1 MSSDIRI
8 KLSDFDAELL
18 ANIAEREGR
27 TPEAVVLEAL
37 HELFSERLEEKSF
50 LISKDE
56 FEACLAILSAP
67 ARKAAA
73 ADCRLTDDTQDS
85 HLPAASRLRRPL
97 AAPIHPRPSRQRMR
111 TVFFFVSKQS

>member
-37 HELFSERLEEKSF
+37 HELSEH
-50 LISKDE
+50 
-56 FEACLAILSAP
+56 

-73 ADCRLTDDTQDS
+73 AD
-85 HLPAASRLRRPL
+85 
-97 AAPIHPRPSRQRMR
+97 
-111 TVFFFVSKQS
+111 

>member
-8 KLSDFDAELL
+8 KLSDFDA
-18 ANIAEREGR
+18 
-27 TPEAVVLEAL
+27 EAVVLEAL

-56 FEACLAILSAP
+56 FEACLAILSEP

-73 ADCRLTDDTQDS
+73 AD
-85 HLPAASRLRRPL
+85 
-97 AAPIHPRPSRQRMR
+97 
-111 TVFFFVSKQS
+111 

>member
-18 ANIAEREGR
+18 ANIAEREEGR

-56 FEACLAILSAP
+56 FEACLAILSEP
-67 ARKAAA
+67 AG
-73 ADCRLTDDTQDS
+73 
-85 HLPAASRLRRPL
+85 RRPPQTD
-97 AAPIHPRPSRQRMR
+97 A
-111 TVFFFVSKQS
+111 

>member
-27 TPEAVVLEAL
+27 TPKAVVLEAL

-56 FEACLAILSAP
+56 FKACLAILSEP

-73 ADCRLTDDTQDS
+73 AD
-85 HLPAASRLRRPL
+85 
-97 AAPIHPRPSRQRMR
+97 
-111 TVFFFVSKQS
+111 

>member
-8 KLSDFDAELL
+8 KLSDFD
-18 ANIAEREGR
+18 AEREGR

-56 FEACLAILSAP
+56 FEACLAILSEP

-73 ADCRLTDDTQDS
+73 AD
-85 HLPAASRLRRPL
+85 
-97 AAPIHPRPSRQRMR
+97 
-111 TVFFFVSKQS
+111 

>member
-18 ANIAEREGR
+18 ANITEREGR

-56 FEACLAILSAP
+56 FEACLAILSEP

-73 ADCRLTDDTQDS
+73 AD
-85 HLPAASRLRRPL
+85 
-97 AAPIHPRPSRQRMR
+97 
-111 TVFFFVSKQS
+111 

>member
-50 LISKDE
+50 LRARQEGGRRRLTPDRRHSGFAPSRRIP
-56 FEACLAILSAP
+56 AAP
-67 ARKAAA
+67 ATRSPDPSSSEPA
-73 ADCRLTDDTQDS
+73 ADADCL
-85 HLPAASRLRRPL
+85 
-97 AAPIHPRPSRQRMR
+97 
-111 TVFFFVSKQS
+111 FFVSKQS

>member
-56 FEACLAILSAP
+56 LSRHSLR
-67 ARKAAA
+67 ARQEGGRR
-73 ADCRLTDDTQDS
+73 RLTPD
-85 HLPAASRLRRPL
+85 
-97 AAPIHPRPSRQRMR
+97 
-111 TVFFFVSKQS
+111 

>member
-27 TPEAVVLEAL
+27 TPEAVV

-56 FEACLAILSAP
+56 FEACLAILSEP

-73 ADCRLTDDTQDS
+73 AD
-85 HLPAASRLRRPL
+85 
-97 AAPIHPRPSRQRMR
+97 
-111 TVFFFVSKQS
+111 

>member
-18 ANIAEREGR
+18 ANIAER
-27 TPEAVVLEAL
+27 EAVVLEAL

-56 FEACLAILSAP
+56 FEACLAILSEP

-73 ADCRLTDDTQDS
+73 AD
-85 HLPAASRLRRPL
+85 
-97 AAPIHPRPSRQRMR
+97 
-111 TVFFFVSKQS
+111 

>member
-37 HELFSERLEEKSF
+37 HELFSERLEESP
-50 LISKDE
+50 S
-56 FEACLAILSAP
+56 SSP
-67 ARKAAA
+67 R
-73 ADCRLTDDTQDS
+73 TS
-85 HLPAASRLRRPL
+85 SRPVSPFSPSPPGRRPPQTD
-97 AAPIHPRPSRQRMR
+97 A
-111 TVFFFVSKQS
+111 

>member
-1 MSSDIRI
+1 MSSDIKI

-37 HELFSERLEEKSF
+37 HELVLGDEEKSF

-56 FEACLAILSAP
+56 FEACLAILSEP

-73 ADCRLTDDTQDS
+73 AD
-85 HLPAASRLRRPL
+85 
-97 AAPIHPRPSRQRMR
+97 
-111 TVFFFVSKQS
+111 

>member
-27 TPEAVVLEAL
+27 TPEAVVLEA
-37 HELFSERLEEKSF
+37 
-50 LISKDE
+50 
-56 FEACLAILSAP
+56 CLAILSEP

-73 ADCRLTDDTQDS
+73 AD
-85 HLPAASRLRRPL
+85 
-97 AAPIHPRPSRQRMR
+97 
-111 TVFFFVSKQS
+111 

>member
-56 FEACLAILSAP
+56 FEACLAILSEP
-67 ARKAAA
+67 ARKAATRSPDPSSSEPA
-73 ADCRLTDDTQDS
+73 ADADCL
-85 HLPAASRLRRPL
+85 
-97 AAPIHPRPSRQRMR
+97 
-111 TVFFFVSKQS
+111 FFVSKQS

>member
-37 HELFSERLEEKSF
+37 HELFSERLEE
-50 LISKDE
+50 ISKDE
-56 FEACLAILSAP
+56 FEACLAILSEP

-73 ADCRLTDDTQDS
+73 AD
-85 HLPAASRLRRPL
+85 
-97 AAPIHPRPSRQRMR
+97 
-111 TVFFFVSKQS
+111 

>member
-56 FEACLAILSAP
+56 FEACRHSLR
-67 ARKAAA
+67 ARQEGGRR
-73 ADCRLTDDTQDS
+73 RLTPD
-85 HLPAASRLRRPL
+85 
-97 AAPIHPRPSRQRMR
+97 
-111 TVFFFVSKQS
+111 

>member
-50 LISKDE
+50 LISNLQVVKRS
-56 FEACLAILSAP
+56 L
-67 ARKAAA
+67 KAQK
-73 ADCRLTDDTQDS
+73 R
-85 HLPAASRLRRPL
+85 SR
-97 AAPIHPRPSRQRMR
+97 HFS
-111 TVFFFVSKQS
+111 